1 MPKDETGL
9 SWSGAP
15 RPVRTGG
22 FVGSVSMNADPRP
35 GLAVDPD
42 APALPAPRAGRPAGA
57 AGPALEG
64 ASVDVKVMTPKGDG
78 RERPRGRF
86 KMPLG

>member
-9 SWSGAP
+9 SWSGARKP
-15 RPVRTGG
+15 SRAGG

-42 APALPAPRAGRPAGA
+42 GVAPAAPKKRESPKG
-57 AGPALEG
+57 G
-64 ASVDVKVMTPKGDG
+64 ASVDLQSMEPAADP
-78 RERPRGRF
+78 RERRSGRF